1 MKTTLLTDSS
11 PLADD
16 AGKLVLRL
24 GIAVVFLVHG
34 LDDFQ
39 TGLSNIVAMQGE
51 AGIPLNE
58 MSGRFVPIWLTFG
71 SLLFI
76 AGALTRVVAA
86 GYVFIMG
93 GAWIFAH
100 ASNGFFVE
108 NGGYEFV
115 LILGAASLALLLTGP
130 GRFSVD
136 QLVVDRLSRSSSTR
150 SSARQRSGI

>member
-1 MKTTLLTDSS
+1 MKTTVLTDSS
-11 PLADD
+11 PLVTDT
-16 AGKLVLRL
+16 GKLVLRL
-24 GIAVVFLVHG
+24 ATATVFLVHG

-39 TGLSNIVAMQGE
+39 TGLSNIVALQGE

-58 MSGRFVPIWLTFG
+58 VSGRFVPIWLTFG
-71 SLLFI
+71 SLLFLV
-76 AGALTRVVAA
+76 GALTRIVAA

-100 ASNGFFVE
+100 ASNGFFAE

-136 QLVVDRLSRSSSTR
+136 QLVVDRLSRPSST
-150 SSARQRSGI
+150 SSPTRRRSGV

>member
-1 MKTTLLTDSS
+1 MKANVLTESS
-11 PLADD
+11 PTLSDT
-16 AGKLVLRL
+16 GKLVLRL
-24 GIAVVFLVHG
+24 GIAAVFLVHG
-34 LDDFQ
+34 LDDLR
-39 TGLSNIVAMQGE
+39 TGLATIAEMQGE

-58 MSGRFVPIWLTFG
+58 VSGRFVPIWLAFG

-93 GAWIFAH
+93 GAWIFVH
-100 ASNGFFVE
+100 ASNGFYVE

-115 LILGAASLALLLTGP
+115 LILAAASVAVLLLGP

-136 QLVVDRLSRSSSTR
+136 HVIVQRLDRSSQ
-150 SSARQRSGI
+150 AGIPVGQRSGV